1 MERMKTIIFLVI
13 MVMFMG
19 GCTMAPLTYYSGPTA
34 EEKAQA
40 LNDIPALVDEIKRKQ
55 GGQWESREEEI
66 RSKKWSSRITNAV
79 INKDIILGMTKEQV
93 IASWYRPNDINRS
106 VGSWGVHEQWI
117 YNNTYLYFED
127 GILTSFQD

>member
-66 RSKKWSSRITNAV
+66 RSKKCFSNQEILNEKKRKDRIG
-79 INKDIILGMTKEQV
+79 KL
-93 IASWYRPNDINRS
+93 
-106 VGSWGVHEQWI
+106 VH
-117 YNNTYLYFED
+117 TRK
-127 GILTSFQD
+127 